1 MVDRFMEAAL
11 KEARLALAEDEV
23 PVGAVIVKDD
33 EIIARGHNMRMQ
45 KNDPTSH
52 AEMETIRAA
61 AAYLGDWRLTGC
73 RMYVTLEPCVMCA
86 GAIAQSRLD
95 AVIFGAFDDEFGCA
109 GSRYNLP
116 ADGQIGGHTRCAG
129 GLMQEECAALMR
141 EYFEKRR

>member
-1 MVDRFMEAAL
+1 MADRFMEEAL
-11 KEARLALAEDEV
+11 KEARLALEEDEV

-33 EIIARGHNMRMQ
+33 RIIARGHNMRMQ

-52 AEMETIRAA
+52 AEMEAIRAA
-61 AAYLGDWRLTGC
+61 AAYLGDWRLNGC

-95 AVIFGAFDDEFGCA
+95 AVIFGAFDAEFGCA

-116 ADGQIGGHTRCAG
+116 ADGDIGGHTRIAG
-129 GLMQEECAALMR
+129 GLMEEECAELMKA
-141 EYFEKRR
+141 YFEKRR